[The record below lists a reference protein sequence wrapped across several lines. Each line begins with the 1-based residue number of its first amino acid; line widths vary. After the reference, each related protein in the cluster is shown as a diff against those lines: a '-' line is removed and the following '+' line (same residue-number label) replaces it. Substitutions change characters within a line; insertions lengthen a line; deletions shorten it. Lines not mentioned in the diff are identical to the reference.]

1 MDKSHAVPSSPK
13 SELELMLGEGE
24 TLHKASVSAAYEV
37 ENLLFC
43 PVFFEVRT
51 RQRGNIRITTK

>member
-1 MDKSHAVPSSPK
+1 M

-24 TLHKASVSAAYEV
+24 TLHKASVSEACEV

-43 PVFFEVRT
+43 PVFFEVKT
-51 RQRGNIRITTK
+51 RQKVDIRIITK